1 MDNTL
6 KNIHHDLYKVSDI
19 RYSKYLFK
27 DCAAKNKEFV
37 QDKSKD
43 DAINIKNIAY
53 IGLYYNQ
60 NPLIYVTTPIMTCLF
75 GMKNKQISLQ
85 FKDVKTDPTM
95 NAFFNF
101 IRNVELNNMTN
112 LGITDEKDADKYSSQ
127 IRYDKNNKYDPN
139 LLVKVPYQPNRYEV
153 DVFSDEHDSINLYN
167 INNFVRMQCDIYID
181 KIWIYNEVFYCKW
194 KARKIYLV

>member
-19 RYSKYLFK
+19 KYSKYLFK
-27 DCAAKNKEFV
+27 DCTAKDKEYI
-37 QDKSKD
+37 QDKSND
-43 DAINIKNIAY
+43 IPIYIKNIAY
-53 IGLYYNQ
+53 IALYYNQ

-75 GMKNKQISLQ
+75 GMNNQQISLQ
-85 FKDVKTDPTM
+85 FKDVKTDSTM

-101 IRNVELNNMTN
+101 IRNVELNNMAN
-112 LGITDEKDADKYSSQ
+112 LGITDEKNADKYSSQ
-127 IRYDKNNKYDPN
+127 IRYDKKNKYDPN
-139 LLVKVPYQPNRYEV
+139 LLVKIPYKNNRYEV
-153 DVFSDEHDSINLYN
+153 NVFSDQHDSINLYN

-181 KIWIYNEVFYCKW
+181 KIWKWNEVFYCKW